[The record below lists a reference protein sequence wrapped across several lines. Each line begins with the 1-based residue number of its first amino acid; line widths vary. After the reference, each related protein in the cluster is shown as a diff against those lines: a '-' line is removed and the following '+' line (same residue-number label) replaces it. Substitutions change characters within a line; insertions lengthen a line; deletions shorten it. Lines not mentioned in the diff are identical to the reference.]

1 MLAKSTPSRSAYLI
15 SPGASFIGNPDTLT
29 NTVKNCTSLNY
40 NYENA
45 PKEGVR
51 LMQELGY
58 LSVVENNKSDILFS
72 PNPTSDFIEI
82 NLDRWTPPSKWSPAS
97 SDIKIYSVLGGC
109 VMTTLSLLRNATPPM
124 EGNFRI
130 DVSQLPAGVY
140 FVRFNNKALPFVK
153 Y

>member
-72 PNPTSDFIEI
+72 PNPASDYIEI
-82 NLDRWTPPSKWSPAS
+82 NLDRRTPPDRWSPS
-97 SDIKIYSVLGGC
+97 YVEIYNTLGECVISDVRHLEDVGHLK
-109 VMTTLSLLRNATPPM
+109 
-124 EGNFRI
+124 RI